1 MRLLISGSKAYFSLI
16 ARCPV
21 TLRDLKPSP
30 PVARAIIHLLTSSG
44 KLHKCQWLFCVFDN
58 TNYTKTLA
66 RILNAVC
73 NSNFVWSHNLNVW
86 DEIRDGWVSH
96 GRVLIQ
102 FRSQYVSHDCSEPI
116 YYYHFWVD
124 TSFLSFHLFIS
135 QITCFYSSKR
145 YKWQI
150 FKSHSQSVRKIVSRC
165 HCHPLSYSSLT
176 WQLNP
181 DYSRFCQK
189 CVSFRIHPS
198 TTQLRP
204 CIDLQPFLCLAFVFS
219 FWFRDR

>member
-1 MRLLISGSKAYFSLI
+1 MTVLKILTYALVSTWSLVSSGWERKMHPCPLLKAFLLCRSAIGPGEAPYIRVKSIFLVD
-16 ARCPV
+16 RCPV

-102 FRSQYVSHDCSEPI
+102 CRSQYVSHDCSEPI
-116 YYYHFWVD
+116 YYYHF
-124 TSFLSFHLFIS
+124 
-135 QITCFYSSKR
+135 
-145 YKWQI
+145 
-150 FKSHSQSVRKIVSRC
+150 
-165 HCHPLSYSSLT
+165 
-176 WQLNP
+176 
-181 DYSRFCQK
+181 
-189 CVSFRIHPS
+189 
-198 TTQLRP
+198 
-204 CIDLQPFLCLAFVFS
+204 
-219 FWFRDR
+219 